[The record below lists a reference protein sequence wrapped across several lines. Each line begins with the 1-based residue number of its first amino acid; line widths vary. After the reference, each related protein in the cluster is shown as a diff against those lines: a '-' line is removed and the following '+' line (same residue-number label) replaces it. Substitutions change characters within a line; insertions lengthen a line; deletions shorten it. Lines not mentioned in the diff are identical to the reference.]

1 MLPGPSGRELD
12 FRAGRQSDPN
22 VLADLGQI
30 ILNFTRTVPGG
41 MIVFFPSYRFL
52 DTAKA
57 AWAAGGGFLDKF
69 GVKKKVG
76 VQLKLI
82 MRLADFSFF

>member
-1 MLPGPSGRELD
+1 MFPGPSGRELD
-12 FRAGRQSDPN
+12 FRAGKQGDSN

-41 MIVFFPSYRFL
+41 MIVFFPSYKFL
-52 DTAKA
+52 NTAKA
-57 AWAAGGGFLDKF
+57 AWTTGGGGFLDKF

-76 VQLKLI
+76 GQ
-82 MRLADFSFF
+82 LADDET